1 MYINLREWL
10 QQRLTEKFFDL
21 LSDESII
28 KKLKYPDQDILNLMF
43 LHHAKILPRK
53 YNCIYT
59 IKSEFEEKNSEY
71 YTQFINDETVFIH
84 YTGVTKP
91 WHDWADYASA
101 DYFRNIYNISPWRNI
116 PYKKAVKKHEYKEKY
131 KHLLYQKKFLD
142 GVFTAIKYNVM
153 KG

>member
-1 MYINLREWL
+1 TPPQPQTDQNYHQITADSNNKKIN
-10 QQRLTEKFFDL
+10 
-21 LSDESII
+21 
-28 KKLKYPDQDILNLMF
+28 YPDQDILNLMF

-59 IKSEFEEKNSEY
+59 IKSECEEKNSEY

-116 PYKKAVKKHEYKEKY
+116 
-131 KHLLYQKKFLD
+131 
-142 GVFTAIKYNVM
+142 
-153 KG
+153 